1 MGIEE
6 NFFKKYKLMKEIHV
20 DVNKKT
26 RRRYYSE
33 QALAFLPLTLSMW
46 LLWMGM
52 GKLDNERT
60 WN

>member
-6 NFFKKYKLMKEIHV
+6 NFFKKYKLMKESHV

-33 QALAFLPLTLSMW
+33 QALAFLPLTLSM
-46 LLWMGM
+46 
-52 GKLDNERT
+52 
-60 WN
+60 